1 MLLTCKHVYVYSGDR
16 CGLIVRGISHQCQ
29 CFYSWIAF
37 ACLYQVL
44 RSLNISGLPI
54 MLSCGIALSALH
66 RQRLRVY
73 SCCNPGFYSFDGVF
87 ILLRMLVVVFFC
99 VSLLYLCYAF
109 DCLGFHVCFVFLFWF
124 FFCFFC
130 FYFVCI
136 VIRQWCVRHAYV
148 VSACKKYVCGVFF
161 VQGVCCYEHYVCLLL
176 LHRFQGI
183 AWIGCLCVREFTAV
197 FFIDECACLFIA
209 LLACISAQ
217 GRLYGI
223 VRAYGSL

>member
-16 CGLIVRGISHQCQ
+16 CRLNVRGISHQCQ

-44 RSLNISGLPI
+44 RSLNISGLLI

-109 DCLGFHVCFVFLFWF
+109 ECLGFHVCFVFIIPFLFL
-124 FFCFFC
+124 FCFFFFFFFLFLFC
-130 FYFVCI
+130 VHCDSAMVCPT
-136 VIRQWCVRHAYV
+136 CVC
-148 VSACKKYVCGVFF
+148 S
-161 VQGVCCYEHYVCLLL
+161 
-176 LHRFQGI
+176 
-183 AWIGCLCVREFTAV
+183 
-197 FFIDECACLFIA
+197 
-209 LLACISAQ
+209 
-217 GRLYGI
+217 
-223 VRAYGSL
+223 

>member
-16 CGLIVRGISHQCQ
+16 CRLNVRGISHQCQ

-44 RSLNISGLPI
+44 RSLNISGLLI

-87 ILLRMLVVVFFC
+87 ILLRLLVVVFFC

-109 DCLGFHVCFVFLFWF
+109 ECLDVFLF
-124 FFCFFC
+124 
-130 FYFVCI
+130 
-136 VIRQWCVRHAYV
+136 
-148 VSACKKYVCGVFF
+148 
-161 VQGVCCYEHYVCLLL
+161 
-176 LHRFQGI
+176 
-183 AWIGCLCVREFTAV
+183 
-197 FFIDECACLFIA
+197 FFIFLICVHCD
-209 LLACISAQ
+209 SAM
-217 GRLYGI
+217 
-223 VRAYGSL
+223 VCPTCVCS